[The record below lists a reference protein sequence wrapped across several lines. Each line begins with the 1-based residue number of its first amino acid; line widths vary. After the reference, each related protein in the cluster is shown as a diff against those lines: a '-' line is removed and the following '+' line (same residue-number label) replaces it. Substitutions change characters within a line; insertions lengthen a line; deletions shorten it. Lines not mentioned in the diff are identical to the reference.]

1 MKKYQCLVCGFD
13 IYEHQERC
21 TNCNTV
27 IDMDIITKDN
37 YVNVSTDAMQYGFS
51 AELARRFIISKQFDI
66 EPSLGVYYTMLDIDD
81 FSDDYGKSIEFDVL
95 HYWEAELGFKLNYLG
110 CHKGCSNRMY
120 VKPSVVRTFSSGG
133 KTKITG
139 LDNVKS
145 YKNRTLGRL
154 ELGGEFGI
162 TSRLSGYASG
172 GYTFGSDY
180 ETYDV
185 LMGLNYKFKG
195 L

>member
-13 IYEHQERC
+13 IYEHQEKC
-21 TNCNTV
+21 SNCNTV

-110 CHKGCSNRMY
+110 KCDMKLVNKLANEC
-120 VKPSVVRTFSSGG
+120 K
-133 KTKITG
+133 
-139 LDNVKS
+139 
-145 YKNRTLGRL
+145 
-154 ELGGEFGI
+154 
-162 TSRLSGYASG
+162 
-172 GYTFGSDY
+172 
-180 ETYDV
+180 
-185 LMGLNYKFKG
+185 
-195 L
+195 